1 MFVVHMIFSM
11 VTFLTNPFNTKQFKK
26 ALLGGT
32 LKKFK
37 LGEKILLAASLKKI
51 YSARAKKFKQFSI
64 ECLVNEKSFPI
75 IILLFCKHT

>member
-1 MFVVHMIFSM
+1 MFVVHMVCSM

-37 LGEKILLAASLKKI
+37 LGEKILPAASLIKI
-51 YSARAKKFKQFSI
+51 HSARFKKFKQFSTERI
-64 ECLVNEKSFPI
+64 LNEKSFSI
-75 IILLFCKHT
+75 IIMLFCKHT